1 MPKSGIV
8 AGCYVSEGEV
18 ERNNLVRIIRDGKII
33 YKGKIASIHRFK
45 EDVKKVAAGYEC
57 GIKIENFQDMN
68 KGDIFEVYEIKE
80 VKKDSMKI

>member
-1 MPKSGIV
+1 MAFKGMLEPETAEVEKAKVEVREIFKMPKSGIV

-45 EDVKKVAAGYEC
+45 AVSYTHLDVYKRQG
-57 GIKIENFQDMN
+57 
-68 KGDIFEVYEIKE
+68 
-80 VKKDSMKI
+80 